1 MMASAGPPR
10 PGSSCDVCWAVALQ
24 LRVEAPGVSR
34 SLNALPKGW
43 IEVTMRTAEPA
54 PHLVHSPGL
63 AKRRRIMH
71 VDTGNWDSLTIL
83 VAEVFGDV
91 LGMDGIAEDDDFYDD
106 CAGSSFQAWSV
117 ILALGDIVGTELE
130 FSAFLLDRTPRG
142 VAARLL
148 DPSPVAV

>member
-1 MMASAGPPR
+1 
-10 PGSSCDVCWAVALQ
+10 
-24 LRVEAPGVSR
+24 
-34 SLNALPKGW
+34 
-43 IEVTMRTAEPA
+43 
-54 PHLVHSPGL
+54 
-63 AKRRRIMH
+63 MH

-142 VAARLL
+142 VAALLL